1 MNYKAVGI
9 FLGVAFALY
18 YVAAQPGESWDI
30 MRGAIGGVGHAA
42 ATLADYVRRLVR

>member
-1 MNYKAVGI
+1 MNYKLMGI

-18 YVAAQPGESWDI
+18 YVAAQPGESWHI
-30 MRGAIGGVGHAA
+30 LSSAISGVGEAA